1 MCYIELEQKLSPCKL
16 QQFYLRFGTTST
28 GMESIDKL
36 NTFNCFL
43 PAELGSDLLYN
54 LDVKLSVLQI
64 SENF

>member
-1 MCYIELEQKLSPCKL
+1 MCYIELEQKNCHLVNCNSFIWDSEQLL
-16 QQFYLRFGTTST
+16 Q
-28 GMESIDKL
+28 ESIDES

-54 LDVKLSVLQI
+54 LGVKLSVLQI